1 MSDLSRKATKVNT
14 LLPYLY
20 TEHILVNIFHQTV
33 LLSGKDKVTN
43 GFFKILTCP
52 FYVELFLGFI
62 SISSLLSRPLTG
74 FCFKLLYHMTLV

>member
-33 LLSGKDKVTN
+33 LLSGKDKVMA
-43 GFFKILTCP
+43 FKKSYL
-52 FYVELFLGFI
+52 VLFT
-62 SISSLLSRPLTG
+62 LSY
-74 FCFKLLYHMTLV
+74 F